1 MVLMTCL
8 PWRSSWFSHC
18 FCLDLVL
25 RVVDDALQTV
35 GRILELHRNPRL
47 AGDVDH
53 AYGDK
58 YTLVDQMT
66 NTALIGQVNAL
77 SLVGLTASVLKSID
91 KSKTA
96 TLRFQASDSCS
107 FLKEQIV
114 EVPDTKSVE
123 TDEISESPSGTSFFG
138 TIKQVVHHVKE
149 YHWNVNVNWTIS
161 IYFGTKDIDKLILSS
176 RSSSMVLVTQAQNRA
191 PLPEKREC
199 KPLDLSLNWLV
210 KHIDTVAMA
219 SIFHVDTQSSDTK
232 TPRRNPQVEDA
243 LSFMIDLSG
252 WTRGVRA
259 YFNKCVQQDIVD
271 KHNPAG
277 GGPRP
282 SLEDRLTRLRDDS
295 FVPVQPLFEEGDRG
309 FTSVDVDTSVD
320 SKSILSL
327 PPDDAAV
334 GAQPSSVLLTTV
346 DMHKFLTEQVRS
358 TTTRL
363 DSLRKMYPA
372 ANKPGVI
379 LSVAEAS
386 LVLVSLHSER
396 VVSSYIGGVDYVE
409 QMLDDQLVSAIGKRV
424 EVSDIDQFLRYHN
437 ARLLRPVPQPFCHAI
452 RLPGHYPCGILSIEG
467 VQNDGKRY
475 PIETLVR
482 EIDSVPLI
490 QLPLNA
496 ATTVEL
502 TGKTL
507 LHGWIQHRFGPSRNV
522 PELIVRARQF
532 SSFLLVVGTMAG
544 PDKLEPKDAIIVQN
558 KDELIIP
565 LILDEIPSA
574 KEFKDAIRS
583 LSPEQQRFAQS
594 FRKMQLGS
602 SVLGIS
608 VIQIKPQLE
617 ALLGLPPGAL
627 TKEMKL
633 TQDLM
638 ELFVEYQVPSDMLSY
653 DGIDSS
659 ASPKEKVDNVRV
671 HVQAVSSLINEAKT
685 KELKE
690 QSMKAEMAF
699 HAAVTENPMHGA
711 ADGAM
716 NIASAFG
723 APTGM
728 SPLFTGATSPKP
740 GGRKLSKKKRM
751 STGPSPSERCM
762 MMADVLAPL
771 SSSSAEFSMDIA
783 ENFVVAP
790 SPGGNSEGPA
800 TTIASDHLGPSASH
814 SGKATAVGDGAI
826 DFTLVPKILD
836 AAIEQHAQ
844 GAALRSTTIKLSDW
858 WTRSRQDSLLVQP
871 TVAVLNSDDLKMERN
886 KAMDLLDAL
895 SRSGSLTI
903 PFSELHVIVSVTH
916 CFENDIIQ
924 TIIQDNINPI
934 EKLEQTTLLVGSAIY
949 GVPAAELISNRE
961 DLQRLRG
968 YFPALLGETTEAST

>member
-1 MVLMTCL
+1 M
-8 PWRSSWFSHC
+8 
-18 FCLDLVL
+18 
-25 RVVDDALQTV
+25 VVDDALQTV
-35 GRILELHRNPRL
+35 ERILELHRNPRL

-77 SLVGLTASVLKSID
+77 SLLGLTASVLKSID

-107 FLKEQIV
+107 FLKEQVV

-123 TDEISESPSGTSFFG
+123 TDEFSESPSGTSFFG

-149 YHWNVNVNWTIS
+149 YHWNVNVHWTIS
-161 IYFGTKDIDKLILSS
+161 IYFGTKDNDKMILSS
-176 RSSSMVLVTQAQNRA
+176 RSSSMVLVTQTQNRA

-199 KPLDLSLNWLV
+199 KPLDVSLNWLV
-210 KHIDTVAMA
+210 KHVDTAAMT

-243 LSFMIDLSG
+243 VLFMTDLSG

-295 FVPVQPLFEEGDRG
+295 FVPVQPLFEEGDRES
-309 FTSVDVDTSVD
+309 TSVDADSSYE

-327 PPDDAAV
+327 PERDPTV
-334 GAQPSSVLLTTV
+334 GADTSSVLLTTN

-358 TTTRL
+358 TTARL
-363 DSLRKMYPA
+363 DSLRKAYPA

-409 QMLDDQLVSAIGKRV
+409 QMLDDQLVSAVGKRV

-437 ARLLRPVPQPFCHAI
+437 SRLLRPVPQPFCHAI
-452 RLPGHYPCGILSIEG
+452 RLPGQYPCGILSIEG
-467 VQNDGKRY
+467 VQNDGRRY

-490 QLPLNA
+490 HLPLNA

-544 PDKLEPKDAIIVQN
+544 PDRLEPKDAIIIQN

-565 LILDEIPSA
+565 LILDEIPTA

-617 ALLGLPPGAL
+617 TLLGLPSGAL

-653 DGIDSS
+653 DGIDTS

-671 HVQAVSSLINEAKT
+671 HVQAVSSVVNEAKS

-690 QSMKAEMAF
+690 QSMKAEMAY
-699 HAAVTENPMHGA
+699 HSAVAEHPMYDDGAAV
-711 ADGAM
+711 AM
-716 NIASAFG
+716 NTASAFG
-723 APTGM
+723 APRM
-728 SPLFTGATSPKP
+728 SPLFKGATSPNFAPK
-740 GGRKLSKKKRM
+740 RSKDNSM
-751 STGPSPSERCM
+751 NTTPSVSVR
-762 MMADVLAPL
+762 L
-771 SSSSAEFSMDIA
+771 SSPAPDFSMCIA
-783 ENFVVAP
+783 ENLSVSP
-790 SPGGNSEGPA
+790 PGGNSQGPA
-800 TTIASDHLGPSASH
+800 NAIAPDRLGPSASQ

-826 DFTLVPKILD
+826 DFTAVPMILD
-836 AAIEQHAQ
+836 AAIEQYAQ
-844 GAALRSTTIKLSDW
+844 GASLRSTTIKLSDW
-858 WTRSRQDSLLVQP
+858 WTRNRQDNLLVQP
-871 TVAVLNSDDLKMERN
+871 TAAVLHSDDLKTERN

-895 SRSGSLTI
+895 SRSGSLPI

-916 CFENDIIQ
+916 CFEHDIIQ

-949 GVPAAELISNRE
+949 GVPACELISNRE
-961 DLQRLRG
+961 DLLRLKG
-968 YFPALLGETTEAST
+968 YFPALLGETTEEST